1 MPHLSPTLLPGK
13 EDTYGSVCVSPCE
26 AKWWSLWSGSRVTRA
41 SQDTSN
47 RADAGM
53 VCLLPLPFLLGL
65 PTRRCPV
72 YLGLPCPSFPLLSL
86 LPISGNPIS
95 LSWRPQATDLV
106 NVLVHYCC
114 LSYHPKIRNLKQHPF
129 SAHSL
134 QGSGV
139 LAQYG
144 WSLCS
149 ESHTANIRVSAR
161 LPSLLRLRVLLQAF
175 LAVSRF
181 QFIAV

>member
-1 MPHLSPTLLPGK
+1 M
-13 EDTYGSVCVSPCE
+13 CVSPCE
-26 AKWWSLWSGSRVTRA
+26 PKWWGLWSRSRVTHA
-41 SQDTSN
+41 SQDTGT

-53 VCLLPLPFLLGL
+53 ICLLPLPFLLWL
-65 PTRRCPV
+65 PTKRCPV

-95 LSWRPQATDLV
+95 VSWRPQDTDLA

-114 LSYHPKIRNLKQHPF
+114 LSYHHKLSNLKQHPF
-129 SAHSL
+129 SAQGL
-134 QGSGV
+134 QESGV

-149 ESHTANIRVSAR
+149 GSHTANSRVPAR
-161 LPSLLRLRVLLQAF
+161 LPSLLRLRVLLRAF
-175 LAVSRF
+175 PGVSRL
-181 QFIAV
+181 QFIAGRIKAHVSLLAVNRGSP